1 MVAQCQVSAGT
12 DSFPPSAFQVLS
24 VSVVFLPLSLRF
36 WDTSRLFSPF
46 FFFCFLTFRF
56 LDHYRWYD
64 PDFLKHFSFSCG
76 KLMSLSGIR
85 PLSSLHTEAKNS
97 FHFFFLNN
105 AHTTCVNKL
114 PLPFLRGP
122 SVSFTA
128 LSFRMCLKNVIFILT
143 PAGIFFCSIP
153 HFCLRYCIWHQLYP
167 LIFIIHCWTPYFMQN
182 YVHFVIVIN
191 PIQSRDTL

>member
-1 MVAQCQVSAGT
+1 MSGFCRHRQLPAKC
-12 DSFPPSAFQVLS
+12 FPGSQRLRSISSPLPQILGYITFVLT
-24 VSVVFLPLSLRF
+24 VFFFLFPDIPLSRSLPLVWSWF
-36 WDTSRLFSPF
+36 PETF
-46 FFFCFLTFRF
+46 FFLLWET
-56 LDHYRWYD
+56 YV
-64 PDFLKHFSFSCG
+64 SFWHPSPI
-76 KLMSLSGIR
+76 LSAHRGEELI
-85 PLSSLHTEAKNS
+85 S
-97 FHFFFLNN
+97 FFFLNN

>member
-1 MVAQCQVSAGT
+1 MSGFCRHRQLPAKC
-12 DSFPPSAFQVLS
+12 FPGSQRLRSISSPLPQILGYITFVLA
-24 VSVVFLPLSLRF
+24 VF
-36 WDTSRLFSPF
+36 FS
-46 FFFCFLTFRF
+46 CFLTFRF
-56 LDHYRWYD
+56 LDHYHWYD

-76 KLMSLSGIR
+76 KLMSPSGIR

-105 AHTTCVNKL
+105 AHTTRVNKL

-143 PAGIFFCSIP
+143 PAGIFLCSIP

-191 PIQSRDTL
+191 PIQSCDTL